1 MSEKPRGASQHLALF
16 ARSKRPKTLLSIEM
30 DLRPANQGIK
40 DFLVSYCR
48 RESPKHAVM
57 ITGEWGA
64 GKTWLVNEIM
74 KQEGL
79 DHLRIS
85 LFGISTRQEVFDQF
99 FAQCHPMLASAGT
112 KVVAG
117 IARGILSRVT
127 FPLGSAD
134 LQSQSQL
141 ESLGL
146 KELLINVKDKIV
158 IIDDFERCRLPV
170 RDTLGLIS
178 NLLDD
183 DCCKVIIISNDNEI
197 RGKEYTS
204 YKEKVI
210 AYTFKTEPEAGLA
223 LDEFCSV
230 MACHRLNDK
239 SVNEIKEII
248 GIVHDQSGYKNLR
261 HLKISLE
268 AFERLY
274 SNLPDAAKEKSE
286 LVKELLYIHSILS
299 YEVLHGGISGNQVI
313 DLISKLLYGSWSD
326 SQPSEIDPIGLLAN
340 KYRPSLTRDL
350 ILDSDIWINL
360 FAKGSIDKQAVQSSI
375 EASRFFIDQ
384 RTLPAWRQLLKVWA
398 LSNDEFREL
407 LAQLQEDIRH
417 ENFSNVGEILH
428 VTGLFLWLSKRYLY
442 SEPPEKIVEASV
454 GLLNSLHSQQ
464 KLECRPGD
472 RLYSDKANV
481 FANHHFFERTHPSF
495 QQVLD
500 HATGIEKEIHQTELM
515 TSANVLM
522 DFLPNDVFGFTRQ
535 LVHAHLGDKHSLSGL
550 YADEPILASADS
562 ARFVSSLMGLSPMS
576 RRDLLYGIGQR
587 YKNLVIARMLGSEL
601 PWLERVDNDLQR
613 ELADLGTSLE
623 AYQLKSAIDEF
634 VAPSID
640 NLRAARASL
649 ETPNDANEDAKG

>member
-1 MSEKPRGASQHLALF
+1 
-16 ARSKRPKTLLSIEM
+16 
-30 DLRPANQGIK
+30 
-40 DFLVSYCR
+40 
-48 RESPKHAVM
+48 M

-74 KQEGL
+74 KQQGF

-112 KVVAG
+112 RVVAG

-158 IIDDFERCRLPV
+158 IIDDFERCRLHV
-170 RDTLGLIS
+170 RESLGLIS

-183 DCCKVIIISNDNEI
+183 DSCKVIIISNDHEI
-197 RGKEYTS
+197 QDKEYTS
-204 YKEKVI
+204 YKEKVV
-210 AYTFKTEPEAGLA
+210 AYTFKTEPEAELA
-223 LDEFCSV
+223 LDEFCNV
-230 MACHRLNDK
+230 MASHRLSDK
-239 SVNEIKEII
+239 SVNDIKEVI
-248 GIVHDQSGYKNLR
+248 GLVHDQSGYKNLR

-299 YEVLHGGISGNQVI
+299 YEVLHGGISGDQVI
-313 DLISKLLYGSWSD
+313 ELFSKLVYGSRSD

-340 KYRPSLTRDL
+340 KYRPSLTCDL
-350 ILDSDIWINL
+350 ILGSDIWINL
-360 FAKGSIDKQAVQSSI
+360 FGKGSIDKQAVQSSI
-375 EASRFFIDQ
+375 EVCRFFIDQ
-384 RTLPAWRQLLKVWA
+384 RTLPAWRQLLEVWSI
-398 LSNDEFREL
+398 SNDELRGL
-407 LAQLQEDIRH
+407 LAQLQADIRD

-428 VTGLFLWLSKRYLY
+428 VTGILLWLSNRHLYL
-442 SEPPEKIVEASV
+442 EPPETIVEASV

-472 RLYSDKANV
+472 GLYSDKDDV
-481 FANHHFFERTHPSF
+481 FADHQFFERTHPSF
-495 QQVLD
+495 QHVLD
-500 HATGIEKEIHQTELM
+500 HARGIEKEIHQTRLM
-515 TSANVLM
+515 ASADVLM
-522 DFLPNDVFGFTRQ
+522 NCLPNDVFGFTRQ

-550 YADEPILASADS
+550 YADEPILASTDS
-562 ARFVSSLMGLSPMS
+562 ARFVCSLMGLSPMS
-576 RRDLLYGIGQR
+576 RRGLLIGIRQR
-587 YKNLVIARMLGSEL
+587 YKNPEIARMLGSEL
-601 PWLERVDNDLQR
+601 QWLERVGNDLQR
-613 ELADLGTSLE
+613 ELAGLGTSLE

-640 NLRAARASL
+640 NLRTASIGL
-649 ETPNDANEDAKG
+649 GAPNDANEEPGG